1 MTKQTENLI
10 IEILK
15 KIQNEQA
22 NTREALNSL
31 VTRTGNVELE
41 LSHIHHD
48 IAHLDGRIAEQS
60 VRMDGFSNRL
70 ERVERRLEIIS

>member
-41 LSHIHHD
+41 LSHIHRD